1 MICILALA
9 LSSVVA
15 SDPPLTVAKVT
26 VGPPSQVELR
36 NTGTK
41 PINAWAF
48 AISSRNADGGFHRVV
63 HSADVY
69 LSEVTGGL
77 QGAAPHLQRLNA
89 GESRVVSVDLLPSYA
104 SVQVLAVVLD
114 DNTAIGDEQTI
125 ASFFHQREVQRDQL
139 KSVVDTFNAVLQQT
153 HGAAALEEL
162 HRRFAS
168 AGSEDQSVPHR
179 SARDAVEGWLQKAK
193 NATADDQLDASV
205 RSYVAF
211 VTRQYEVAAKH
222 AQRKSG

>member
-1 MICILALA
+1 MVRILALA
-9 LSSVVA
+9 LSWLVA

-26 VGPPSQVELR
+26 AGPPSQVELR

-77 QGAAPHLQRLNA
+77 QGATPHLQRLNA
-89 GESRVVSVDLLPSYA
+89 GESRAMPVDPLPSDA

-139 KSVVDTFNAVLQQT
+139 KSVVDIFNAALQEKR
-153 HGAAALEEL
+153 GAAALEEL
-162 HRRFAS
+162 HQRFGS
-168 AGSEDQSVPHR
+168 GAGADESVPRR
-179 SARDAVEGWLQKAK
+179 SAREAVDAWLQRS
-193 NATADDQLDASV
+193 NSATADELDASV
-205 RSYVAF
+205 RSYADF
-211 VTRQYEVAAKH
+211 VTKQYEVAAKH
-222 AQRKSG
+222 ANRR